1 MTRASAARLDRDL
14 PDLPEGMRW
23 RGWIMRAEA
32 AIFASPR
39 PVLRETLAGLVGDA
53 CRLEELI
60 VDINDELR
68 GCPYKIVF
76 VAGGFQFRTRPRRL
90 AGTIDGAYGPS
101 LSSRCWR
108 FRPSPINNRSPAA
121 GFPPGRPRHETLT
134 TGVEAMLDDAF
145 RLLENEE
152 RGLNEAEAQT

>member
-14 PDLPEGMRW
+14 PDLPGGMRW
-23 RGWIMRAEA
+23 RGWMMRAEA

-39 PVLRETLAGLVGDA
+39 PLLRETLAGLVGDA

-76 VAGGFQFRTRPRRL
+76 VAGGFQFRTRPRTL
-90 AGTIDGAYGPS
+90 AGTIDGGLPS
-101 LSSRCWR
+101 FTKLEMLALSAI
-108 FRPSPINNRSPAA
+108 PYQQPITCGGLSAWPATTRNIDD
-121 GFPPGRPRHETLT
+121 GGRGR
-134 TGVEAMLDDAF
+134 A
-145 RLLENEE
+145 
-152 RGLNEAEAQT
+152 